1 MSVVSTSAL
10 TRRFGGVA
18 AVDSLD
24 LDVTG
29 GVVGLLGPNG
39 SGKTTLLRMLAT
51 VLSPTSGDVSIFG
64 LDPSKSSQRTDIRR
78 RLGYLPQDPGFYRGF
93 SAFDLVDYVAVLKE
107 MSERSSRTDEVRRVL
122 TAVDLADVMHKKIR
136 ALSGGQ
142 RQRVAL
148 AAALLGSP
156 DLLVLD
162 EPATGLDPAQRL
174 QLRSLLSEHGR
185 RGTVV
190 LSTHHTVEVAAFCQR
205 VIVMLHGRVHFD
217 GTPSELAQL
226 AAGRVWVDH
235 DAEHRDPSG
244 RGSPPTAPI
253 RAIGDPPTGA
263 ELVEPTIDDGYLLIA
278 NGRSACDDLRPRRS
292 IRRRIGL
299 RRSRRALVAIEAR
312 RSLTAPWLWL
322 GIALSTWFAYSTLGD
337 RLRRR
342 RLPRTDGVVR
352 RGGERAVRARR
363 ERRRSRSHHRRSRGA
378 RRGSRCRRAR
388 ARSAARALAGLRG
401 RRAVRRLSCSL
412 IQRVEG
418 GMWIADRPAGGNEAV
433 FSIVEMLQPP
443 MLFVVAATAGVA
455 LGRASAHRSIVSVA
469 GALVIAAIGRSSTGR
484 GNGRRPCG

>member
-10 TRRFGGVA
+10 TRRFGGAA

-24 LDVTG
+24 FEVTG

-39 SGKTTLLRMLAT
+39 SGKTTLLRMLST

-64 LDPSKSSQRTDIRR
+64 LDPSHHGQRTDIRR

-93 SAFDLVDYVAVLKE
+93 SAFELVDYVAVLKE
-107 MSERSSRTDEVRRVL
+107 MSERSSRADEVRRVL
-122 TAVDLADVMHKKIR
+122 AAVDLADVMHKKIR

-148 AAALLGSP
+148 AAAMLGSP
-156 DLLVLD
+156 ELLVLD

-205 VIVMLHGRVHFD
+205 VIVMLRGRVHFD

-235 DAEHRDPSG
+235 DASAASERAWI
-244 RGSPPTAPI
+244 TADGTI

-278 NGRSACDDLRPRRS
+278 TPG
-292 IRRRIGL
+292 
-299 RRSRRALVAIEAR
+299 
-312 RSLTAPWLWL
+312 
-322 GIALSTWFAYSTLGD
+322 
-337 RLRRR
+337 
-342 RLPRTDGVVR
+342 
-352 RGGERAVRARR
+352 AVR
-363 ERRRSRSHHRRSRGA
+363 
-378 RRGSRCRRAR
+378 
-388 ARSAARALAGLRG
+388 
-401 RRAVRRLSCSL
+401 
-412 IQRVEG
+412 
-418 GMWIADRPAGGNEAV
+418 
-433 FSIVEMLQPP
+433 
-443 MLFVVAATAGVA
+443 
-455 LGRASAHRSIVSVA
+455 
-469 GALVIAAIGRSSTGR
+469 
-484 GNGRRPCG
+484 